1 MAALCIKTEFRV
13 KKIKEELLSAELTY
27 WRKKGIFVAVVLLS
41 LFSFFITYKAAI
53 PDLKTTLW
61 QLRHFVGMA
70 AAQSVAQIS
79 FSWFILKNKVP
90 QYVILGFLVMVLLFQ
105 VTYGIAVIL
114 VANA

>member
-1 MAALCIKTEFRV
+1 M
-13 KKIKEELLSAELTY
+13 KKIKEELLSTELAY

-70 AAQSVAQIS
+70 VAQSVAQIS

-90 QYVILGFLVMVLLFQ
+90 QYVIFGFVVMVLLFQ
-105 VTYGIAVIL
+105 TTYGIAVIL